1 MKIDMAPSVA
11 SEFLESPRSNV
22 SGGEHGHFPLGTGIR
37 IELD

>member
-1 MKIDMAPSVA
+1 MKVDMAPSVA

-22 SGGEHGHFPLGTGIR
+22 SGGGHGHGAGSR

>member
-11 SEFLESPRSNV
+11 SEFLESPRSNF
-22 SGGEHGHFPLGTGIR
+22 SGGGHGAGSR